1 MPISPNPKSTARTDS
16 RINRRRFLHAP
27 LVGSVLLAGARLPL
41 LAQASSGSWRVGVG
55 RAKITPDGPVWMAG
69 YGGRTSEGQT
79 ALHDLWAKALAFEDS
94 QGRRAVIVTADNCG
108 APRALTERLAT
119 ALRQRHGLARES
131 LLLNFSHTHSGPLLD
146 GLTLPLWDFTPPQ
159 SERIAAYNR
168 RFEEQ
173 LFAAAD
179 AALRDLVPATLSW
192 GRSSAGFAANRR
204 NNKEADVPRLRAEGK
219 LVGPVDH
226 DVPVLAVHDGDRRL
240 KAALFGY
247 ACHTTTIGINQFSGD
262 YAGFAQVEIER
273 RHPGT
278 TALFTAGCG
287 GNVNPLPRRTI
298 ELAQDYGRQ
307 LADAVDRAL
316 TAPMKTVAGGIRCA
330 FDFPT
335 LSFASI
341 PTRAQLE
348 AGIAGKDAYEQ
359 RRCRHLL
366 GKLER
371 GEPIPTNCDYPI
383 QCWRLGD
390 LTLIALGGEPMVE
403 YALQLKAELGPN
415 TLVLGYSNDILAYIP
430 NERVLREGGYEGA
443 TAMRLWGHPSPW
455 ATGIEDRIMSS
466 ALRLAHG

>member
-1 MPISPNPKSTARTDS
+1 
-16 RINRRRFLHAP
+16 
-27 LVGSVLLAGARLPL
+27 
-41 LAQASSGSWRVGVG
+41 
-55 RAKITPDGPVWMAG
+55 
-69 YGGRTSEGQT
+69 
-79 ALHDLWAKALAFEDS
+79 
-94 QGRRAVIVTADNCG
+94 
-108 APRALTERLAT
+108 
-119 ALRQRHGLARES
+119 
-131 LLLNFSHTHSGPLLD
+131 
-146 GLTLPLWDFTPPQ
+146 
-159 SERIAAYNR
+159 
-168 RFEEQ
+168 
-173 LFAAAD
+173 
-179 AALRDLVPATLSW
+179 
-192 GRSSAGFAANRR
+192 
-204 NNKEADVPRLRAEGK
+204 
-219 LVGPVDH
+219 
-226 DVPVLAVHDGDRRL
+226 
-240 KAALFGY
+240 
-247 ACHTTTIGINQFSGD
+247 
-262 YAGFAQVEIER
+262 
-273 RHPGT
+273 
-278 TALFTAGCG
+278 
-287 GNVNPLPRRTI
+287 
-298 ELAQDYGRQ
+298 